1 MSKLNLNLSAS
12 LNIFK
17 LIAKPSLCLPHAT
30 VPTFNDLPIPL
41 NKAFSGNGE
50 KKVDIK
56 AVVLD
61 KDDCF
66 AYPDRNE
73 VYEAYKERME
83 ALRAAY
89 PGRRLLIVSNTAGAL
104 SWDKDGQMASAVE
117 KATGITVLPHGVKK
131 PGCGDEIMSY
141 FRAHPETGVTS
152 PHQIAVVGDRLATD
166 MMLANMMGSY
176 GIWIKDGVVPHQQK
190 SIWSRVERTV
200 APFLVSRGYTAPEP
214 VSPFE

>member
-41 NKAFSGNGE
+41 NKAFGTGE

-66 AYPDRNE
+66 AIPDHNE
-73 VYEAYKERME
+73 IYHDYK
-83 ALRAAY
+83 
-89 PGRRLLIVSNTAGAL
+89 
-104 SWDKDGQMASAVE
+104 
-117 KATGITVLPHGVKK
+117 
-131 PGCGDEIMSY
+131 
-141 FRAHPETGVTS
+141 
-152 PHQIAVVGDRLATD
+152 VGF
-166 MMLANMMGSY
+166 
-176 GIWIKDGVVPHQQK
+176 I
-190 SIWSRVERTV
+190 
-200 APFLVSRGYTAPEP
+200 
-214 VSPFE
+214 

>member
-30 VPTFNDLPIPL
+30 VATFNDLPIPL
-41 NKAFSGNGE
+41 NKAFGNGE

-66 AYPDRNE
+66 AIPDHNE
-73 VYEAYKERME
+73 IYGDYKERME
-83 ALRAAY
+83 ALKAAY

-104 SWDKDGQMASAVE
+104 SWDKDGKMASAVE
-117 KATGITVLPHGVKK
+117 RATGITVLPHGVKK

-176 GIWIKDGVVPHQQK
+176 GIWVKDGVVPHEKK
-190 SIWSRVERTV
+190 SIWSRVERSV